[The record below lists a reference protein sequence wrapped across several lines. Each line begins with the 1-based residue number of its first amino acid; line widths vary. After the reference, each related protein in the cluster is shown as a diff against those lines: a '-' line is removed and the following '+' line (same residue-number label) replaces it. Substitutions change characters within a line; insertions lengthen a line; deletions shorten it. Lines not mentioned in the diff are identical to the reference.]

1 MFRKTSQKQQIGIF
15 TSPNSFL
22 NDRSERFYEQKTSW
36 HNLFREQVTLRI
48 EEALFEP
55 LYSKETGSPNSPV
68 RVMVAMMIL
77 KEASRWSDSQLFE
90 QCRYNLLV
98 RRALGLV
105 NMDDAVPS
113 ESTYYLF
120 RKRIVEHEREGNQ
133 NLLEETFI
141 SVTRGQAKDFQ
152 VSGRSIR
159 MDSKLLGSNI
169 SWLSRYELVHETL
182 RMFCSKTE
190 FGGVGDLLSD
200 PEKNL
205 IEALIGE
212 MGNKVVYRC
221 SGDEIN
227 TRLVDL
233 GILAYRLLRLFEGS
247 STEYYKLLSRLFGE
261 QFDVDGDSNVV
272 PKPKETIS
280 SDSLQSPHDPDCDY
294 RNKDGNQVKGFS
306 ANVTESCGNNGL
318 DLISGV
324 DLVTAGTADNV
335 LLEKGLRQAEVVFD
349 GTADKIHADGAYHS
363 TANQELARNQN
374 AELILSAIQGAK
386 GRYDLNIDQNGQLT
400 VTDLKTGQVLEVL
413 KMHKKEKWRIK
424 TEEHYRYFTEKEIEA
439 CRLRKKIESIPQ
451 EILNIRNNV
460 EATIFQLGYHYT
472 NDKTRYRGHIKHK
485 MWANIRCLWV
495 NFSRIAKFVVKTGLG
510 TGLIVKVMAKRLQ
523 FTCQQ
528 KIYTIIITEIRATLN
543 LTRTQSGK
551 IQITGFS

>member
-15 TSPNSFL
+15 TNPNSFL
-22 NDRSERFYEQKTSW
+22 NNRSERFYEEKTSW
-36 HNLFREQVTLRI
+36 HNLFRDQVTLRV

-55 LYSKETGSPNSPV
+55 LYSKETGSPNAPV

-120 RKRIVEHEREGNQ
+120 RKRIVEHESQGNP
-133 NLLEETFI
+133 NLLEEAFI
-141 SVTRGQAKDFQ
+141 SVTSGQARDFQ

-169 SWLSRYELVHETL
+169 AWLSRYELVHETL

-190 FGGVGDLLSD
+190 FGGVEGLLTD
-200 PEKNL
+200 QEKNL
-205 IEALIGE
+205 IEVLVGE
-212 MGNKVVYRC
+212 KGNKVVYRC
-221 SGDEIN
+221 SGDEIG

-247 STEYYKLLSRLFGE
+247 STKYYKLLSRLFGE
-261 QFDVDGDSNVV
+261 QFDVDGESNVL
-272 PKPKETIS
+272 PRPKEAIS

-294 RNKDGNQVKGFS
+294 RNKDGNQIKGFS

-324 DLVTAGTADNV
+324 DVVTAGTPDNV
-335 LLEKGLRQAEVVFD
+335 LLEKGLRQAGKVF
-349 GTADKIHADGAYHS
+349 GGAADKVHADGAYHS

-386 GRYDLNIDQNGQLT
+386 GRYDLNIGQNGQLE
-400 VTDLKTGQVLEVL
+400 VTDLKTGQVLKVL
-413 KMHKKEKWRIK
+413 KMRKKEKWRIK

-439 CRLRKKIESIPQ
+439 CRLRKKIEGIPQ

-472 NDKTRYRGHIKHK
+472 NNKTRYRGHIKHK

-495 NFSRIAKFVVKTGLG
+495 NFSRIAKFMVKTGLKSAL
-510 TGLIVKVMAKRLQ
+510 TGYALEKHPQFKAPRKV
-523 FTCQQ
+523 F
-528 KIYTIIITEIRATLN
+528 TIIITEIRAIMN
-543 LTRTQSGK
+543 LTK
-551 IQITGFS
+551 IQTKKIPLLGFP